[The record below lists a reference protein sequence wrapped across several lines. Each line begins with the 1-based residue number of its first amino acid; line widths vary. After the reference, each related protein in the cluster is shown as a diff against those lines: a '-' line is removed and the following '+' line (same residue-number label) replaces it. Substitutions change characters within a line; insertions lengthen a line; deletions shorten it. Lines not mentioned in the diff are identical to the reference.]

1 MSKVLDYIKN
11 DTVMKKSDIDDMFL
25 ELFTDHVNDGELDL
39 ETIKIV
45 ALKMFLRETCKS
57 NGMLSKT
64 PFSLRRNEAL
74 DKFGKYIAEE
84 INEKISITESKA
96 RVNLK
101 LKSISE

>member
-64 PFSLRRNEAL
+64 DSPEGR
-74 DKFGKYIAEE
+74 
-84 INEKISITESKA
+84 ITKSETHIRQKA
-96 RVNLK
+96 
-101 LKSISE
+101 